1 MRRVA
6 MRQATEGYEAEA
18 VMTLSDEHH
27 VLKADLAGA
36 IEVLG
41 VTVQREQR
49 MTESGSLARTVTVT
63 LPQAVPVRARFMR
76 ESFLR
81 RARKLFV
88 SEVEVGSA
96 WFDDLIYV
104 MTTTR
109 EATAAFLSHKRVQQA
124 LMLLVDEARHVEVG
138 EFALKLVDH
147 DAHDEG
153 RDALAE
159 LLALAK
165 HLLELP

>member
-1 MRRVA
+1 
-6 MRQATEGYEAEA
+6 
-18 VMTLSDEHH
+18 MTLSDEHH
-27 VLKADLAGA
+27 VLKADLDGA
-36 IEVLG
+36 CQALG

-49 MTESGSLARTVTVT
+49 TENGSIARTVTVT
-63 LPQAVPVRARFMR
+63 LPHSVPVRARFVR

-81 RARKLFV
+81 RAKKLFV

-109 EATAAFLSHKRVQQA
+109 EATAAFLQPKRVQQA
-124 LMLLVDEARHVEVG
+124 LMLLVDEERHVQIDGNV
-138 EFALKLVDH
+138 LKLVDS
-147 DAHDEG
+147 DARDEG

-165 HLLELP
+165 HLLLPQA